1 MRISK
6 KLIAQTCLPV
16 YKELLEKGRKD
27 NRDRFYVRLKNKKSE
42 KGICLLYSVNNKI
55 GDIYVFQPLKS
66 KLSYNSEGR
75 FDVEGEW
82 FYNRSL
88 FLYSYFIN
96 LKYSLEGN
104 NYQISCI
111 SIY

>member
-66 KLSYNSEGR
+66 KLSYNSDGKSSCPGNGIR
-75 FDVEGEW
+75 
-82 FYNRSL
+82 
-88 FLYSYFIN
+88 N
-96 LKYSLEGN
+96 LS
-104 NYQISCI
+104 
-111 SIY
+111 

>member
-1 MRISK
+1 MKITK
-6 KLIAQTCLPV
+6 KLIAQTCLPI

-66 KLSYNSEGR
+66 KLSYDSEGR
-75 FDVEGEW
+75 FDVGGKW
-82 FYNRSL
+82 FYKAPYRCNTKKEMVEC
-88 FLYSYFIN
+88 IN
-96 LKYSLEGN
+96 KRVQLLE
-104 NYQISCI
+104 SWL
-111 SIY
+111 